1 MRNID
6 ETIKIPALE
15 EGIRNICSELGE
27 IEEIIA
33 KKNLRAKGQ
42 AFVVFSSVDDAE
54 DAMEFLQGAE
64 LFGRKLVVQF
74 AKSKSDA
81 VVKRE
86 GGEEAL
92 EAHKK
97 ERLAQKGMH
106 QHHRRDEMAWI
117 LISLIERRQALYA
130 EADAAKQTSTTTKRP
145 ADGNIAGR
153 PAKTNRAAAAMQD
166 ENLPP
171 NKMLVLRD
179 LPKDFTPAQT
189 SAAFA
194 QFPGF
199 VGFRPVPGRNMG
211 FADYEDEN
219 SASVARESMNGSVLG
234 EVTIK
239 VTFQKPQA

>member
-1 MRNID
+1 MASNPPNATLYLRNID
-6 ETIKIPALE
+6 ESIKIPALI

-27 IEEIIA
+27 IEEIVA
-33 KKNLRAKGQ
+33 KKNLRARGQ
-42 AFVVFSSVDDAE
+42 AFVVFTSVDDAE

-81 VVKRE
+81 VVRRE

-92 EAHKK
+92 ERHKK
-97 ERLAQKGMH
+97 ERLALK
-106 QHHRRDEMAWI
+106 
-117 LISLIERRQALYA
+117 ERRQALQKEE
-130 EADAAKQTSTTTKRP
+130 EALKQSAQRSAAAAAAGNANSTNDSERP
-145 ADGNIAGR
+145 
-153 PAKTNRAAAAMQD
+153 PKTNRAAAAMLD

-179 LPKDFTPAQT
+179 LPKDFTPQQT

-199 VGFRPVPGRNMG
+199 VQFRPVPGRNMG

-219 SASVARESMNGSVLG
+219 AAAVAREGMNGSVLG
-234 EVTIK
+234 DATIK
-239 VTFQKPQA
+239 VTFQKPAA